1 MKKLVLIVLFAVCC
15 GNMWAGKEIKRPD
28 SYNYLRGLE
37 AMQNEDVAEALDYF
51 EKDIQD
57 YPKNGYS
64 YSWIAYLRCM
74 TEDNGRALTAAN
86 KAIKFLPKKDGEYL
100 AFAYATRAEIFLNLE
115 DTTKALADYSTA
127 IKIKSEEISFY
138 ESRAQIYYEQ
148 GKYDLADADYH
159 RIITLDGGNTL
170 GYMGIGRDAVAQE
183 RWEEAVKQFN
193 YVIKLDDNY
202 AKAYSFRAEAYLGM
216 EQWDK
221 ATDDIVAALTINMD
235 EKARKL
241 AYSLHE
247 PAFSIL
253 ISKLKLKAK
262 LYSDTPI
269 WPILIASLYEDKK
282 QYEQAIDYYEK
293 TNEIEIASVAYQHL
307 SSCYYKMGQYAPALS
322 NINKALQIDSTD
334 ISSIGIKAKICIEMG
349 LIPAAI
355 EEADKILSLQPESDY
370 GYYQRGWFKM
380 QNGNYSE
387 AIEDLS
393 MVIMLVP
400 QVSLA
405 YCIRGSI
412 YNHIGK
418 TDLAQ
423 ADFRKVIELEE
434 NKPDEYDQIPFAYH
448 YSGENDKAIAAME
461 RIIARD
467 TTNEG
472 SYYDAACLYALMQD
486 KENAI
491 RYLKKSLELGYNQFV
506 HIERDYD
513 LDFIRETEEFKEL
526 IQQYRKR
533 TATQQ
538 QADTAQI
545 KTEYTSITEIPFS
558 KEDGVC
564 KVRCQINGLP
574 LHFVFDTGASDVTLS
589 MVEANF
595 MMKNNY
601 LTPNDV
607 IGDRHY
613 MDANGNVSVGTLINL
628 RNVNLGDLNLNNVR
642 ASVVR
647 NQKAPLL
654 LGQSVL
660 NRLGKIEIDNK
671 KNIIRISQFK

>member
-1 MKKLVLIVLFAVCC
+1 
-15 GNMWAGKEIKRPD
+15 
-28 SYNYLRGLE
+28 
-37 AMQNEDVAEALDYF
+37 
-51 EKDIQD
+51 
-57 YPKNGYS
+57 
-64 YSWIAYLRCM
+64 
-74 TEDNGRALTAAN
+74 
-86 KAIKFLPKKDGEYL
+86 
-100 AFAYATRAEIFLNLE
+100 
-115 DTTKALADYSTA
+115 
-127 IKIKSEEISFY
+127 
-138 ESRAQIYYEQ
+138 
-148 GKYDLADADYH
+148 
-159 RIITLDGGNTL
+159 
-170 GYMGIGRDAVAQE
+170 
-183 RWEEAVKQFN
+183 
-193 YVIKLDDNY
+193 
-202 AKAYSFRAEAYLGM
+202 
-216 EQWDK
+216 
-221 ATDDIVAALTINMD
+221 
-235 EKARKL
+235 
-241 AYSLHE
+241 
-247 PAFSIL
+247 
-253 ISKLKLKAK
+253 
-262 LYSDTPI
+262 
-269 WPILIASLYEDKK
+269 
-282 QYEQAIDYYEK
+282 
-293 TNEIEIASVAYQHL
+293 
-307 SSCYYKMGQYAPALS
+307 MGQYAPALS
-322 NINKALQIDSTD
+322 NINKALLIDSTD

-467 TTNEG
+467 TTDEG

-538 QADTAQI
+538 QADTVQI

-564 KVRCQINGLP
+564 KVRCKINGLP
-574 LHFVFDTGASDVTLS
+574 
-589 MVEANF
+589 
-595 MMKNNY
+595 
-601 LTPNDV
+601 
-607 IGDRHY
+607 
-613 MDANGNVSVGTLINL
+613 
-628 RNVNLGDLNLNNVR
+628 
-642 ASVVR
+642 
-647 NQKAPLL
+647 
-654 LGQSVL
+654 
-660 NRLGKIEIDNK
+660 
-671 KNIIRISQFK
+671 

>member
-1 MKKLVLIVLFAVCC
+1 M
-15 GNMWAGKEIKRPD
+15 
-28 SYNYLRGLE
+28 
-37 AMQNEDVAEALDYF
+37 
-51 EKDIQD
+51 
-57 YPKNGYS
+57 
-64 YSWIAYLRCM
+64 
-74 TEDNGRALTAAN
+74 
-86 KAIKFLPKKDGEYL
+86 
-100 AFAYATRAEIFLNLE
+100 
-115 DTTKALADYSTA
+115 
-127 IKIKSEEISFY
+127 
-138 ESRAQIYYEQ
+138 
-148 GKYDLADADYH
+148 
-159 RIITLDGGNTL
+159 
-170 GYMGIGRDAVAQE
+170 
-183 RWEEAVKQFN
+183 
-193 YVIKLDDNY
+193 
-202 AKAYSFRAEAYLGM
+202 
-216 EQWDK
+216 
-221 ATDDIVAALTINMD
+221 
-235 EKARKL
+235 
-241 AYSLHE
+241 
-247 PAFSIL
+247 
-253 ISKLKLKAK
+253 
-262 LYSDTPI
+262 
-269 WPILIASLYEDKK
+269 
-282 QYEQAIDYYEK
+282 
-293 TNEIEIASVAYQHL
+293 
-307 SSCYYKMGQYAPALS
+307 
-322 NINKALQIDSTD
+322 
-334 ISSIGIKAKICIEMG
+334 
-349 LIPAAI
+349 
-355 EEADKILSLQPESDY
+355 
-370 GYYQRGWFKM
+370 
-380 QNGNYSE
+380 
-387 AIEDLS
+387 
-393 MVIMLVP
+393 
-400 QVSLA
+400 
-405 YCIRGSI
+405 
-412 YNHIGK
+412 
-418 TDLAQ
+418 
-423 ADFRKVIELEE
+423 IELEE

-538 QADTAQI
+538 QADTVQI